1 MTAGNGRL
9 RGVGD
14 GKVLARQTG
23 VASVH
28 VVPMQDRA
36 LTIVKSYVKPMK
48 STPNKTYTVLV
59 VDDEESVRQFVA
71 RVVKEAGYETT
82 TASDGPEA
90 IEAAAKLASI
100 DLLIT
105 DLMMPKMSGDELAR
119 RLRLNQPSLKV
130 LHLTGFSDRLF
141 KERTTLW
148 QDEAFLEKPCSVK
161 GLMEAMELLLF
172 GRLRS
177 TQKTT

>member
-1 MTAGNGRL
+1 
-9 RGVGD
+9 
-14 GKVLARQTG
+14 
-23 VASVH
+23 
-28 VVPMQDRA
+28 VVPTRDSA
-36 LTIVKSYVKPMK
+36 VLTFVQSYVKPRK
-48 STPNKTYTVLV
+48 STPRKPSNVLV
-59 VDDEESVRQFVA
+59 VDDEEAVRLFVA
-71 RVVKEAGYETT
+71 RVVQEAGYQTT

-90 IEAAAKLASI
+90 IEAASKLQSI

-119 RLRLNQPSLKV
+119 RLRMNQPSLKV

-161 GLMEAMELLLF
+161 GLMEAIELLLF
-172 GRLRS
+172 GRLQS
-177 TQKTT
+177 TRKAK

>member
-1 MTAGNGRL
+1 
-9 RGVGD
+9 
-14 GKVLARQTG
+14 
-23 VASVH
+23 
-28 VVPMQDRA
+28 VVPTRDSA
-36 LTIVKSYVKPMK
+36 VLTFVQSYVKPMK
-48 STPNKTYTVLV
+48 STPRKPSNVLV
-59 VDDEESVRQFVA
+59 VDDEEAVRLFVA
-71 RVVKEAGYETT
+71 RVVQEAGYQTT

-90 IEAAAKLASI
+90 IEAASKLQSI

-119 RLRLNQPSLKV
+119 RLRMNQPSLKV

-161 GLMEAMELLLF
+161 GLMEAIELLLF
-172 GRLRS
+172 GRLQS
-177 TQKTT
+177 TRKAK

>member
-1 MTAGNGRL
+1 MVSIQDN
-9 RGVGD
+9 
-14 GKVLARQTG
+14 
-23 VASVH
+23 SV
-28 VVPMQDRA
+28 VT
-36 LTIVKSYVKPMK
+36 LVKSYVGQVK
-48 STPNKTYTVLV
+48 STPKRSCNVLI
-59 VDDEESVRQFVA
+59 VDDEETVRIFVE
-71 RVVKEAGYETT
+71 RVVQEAGHRTT
-82 TASDGPEA
+82 TAADGPDA
-90 IEAAAKLASI
+90 IEAASRLETI

-172 GRLRS
+172 GRLQS
-177 TQKTT
+177 TQKT

>member
-1 MTAGNGRL
+1 MPIQDNA
-9 RGVGD
+9 
-14 GKVLARQTG
+14 
-23 VASVH
+23 
-28 VVPMQDRA
+28 VV
-36 LTIVKSYVKPMK
+36 TFVKSYVSQMK
-48 STPNKTYTVLV
+48 STPKRSCNVLI
-59 VDDEESVRQFVA
+59 VDDEESVRLFVA
-71 RVVKEAGYETT
+71 RVVQEAGHQTT

-90 IEAAAKLASI
+90 IEAAAKLESI

-141 KERTTLW
+141 KDRSTLW

-161 GLMEAMELLLF
+161 GLMEAMELLLV
-172 GRLRS
+172 GRLES
-177 TQKTT
+177 TKKAT

>member
-1 MTAGNGRL
+1 
-9 RGVGD
+9 
-14 GKVLARQTG
+14 
-23 VASVH
+23 
-28 VVPMQDRA
+28 VVPTRDSA
-36 LTIVKSYVKPMK
+36 VLTFVQSYGKPMK
-48 STPNKTYTVLV
+48 STPRKPSNVLV
-59 VDDEESVRQFVA
+59 VDDEEAVRLFVA
-71 RVVKEAGYETT
+71 RVVQEAGYQTT

-90 IEAAAKLASI
+90 IEAASKLQSI

-119 RLRLNQPSLKV
+119 RLRMNQPSLKV

-161 GLMEAMELLLF
+161 GLMEAIELLLF
-172 GRLRS
+172 GRLQS
-177 TQKTT
+177 TRKAK

>member
-1 MTAGNGRL
+1 
-9 RGVGD
+9 
-14 GKVLARQTG
+14 
-23 VASVH
+23 
-28 VVPMQDRA
+28 VVPTRDSA
-36 LTIVKSYVKPMK
+36 VLTFVQSYVKPMK
-48 STPNKTYTVLV
+48 STPRKPSNVLF
-59 VDDEESVRQFVA
+59 VDDEEAVRLFVA
-71 RVVKEAGYETT
+71 RVVQEAGYQTT

-90 IEAAAKLASI
+90 IEAASKLQSI

-119 RLRLNQPSLKV
+119 RLRMNQPSLKV

-161 GLMEAMELLLF
+161 GLMEAIELLLF
-172 GRLRS
+172 GRLQS
-177 TQKTT
+177 TRKAK

>member
-1 MTAGNGRL
+1 MPIQDNA
-9 RGVGD
+9 
-14 GKVLARQTG
+14 
-23 VASVH
+23 
-28 VVPMQDRA
+28 VV
-36 LTIVKSYVKPMK
+36 TFVKSYVSRMK
-48 STPNKTYTVLV
+48 TTPTRPCNVLI
-59 VDDEESVRQFVA
+59 VDDEESVRLFVA
-71 RVVKEAGYETT
+71 RVVQEAGYQTT

-90 IEAAAKLASI
+90 IEAAAKLESI

-141 KERTTLW
+141 KDRSTLW

-161 GLMEAMELLLF
+161 GLMEAMELLLV
-172 GRLRS
+172 GRLES
-177 TQKTT
+177 TRKAT

>member
-1 MTAGNGRL
+1 MPIQDNA
-9 RGVGD
+9 
-14 GKVLARQTG
+14 
-23 VASVH
+23 
-28 VVPMQDRA
+28 VV
-36 LTIVKSYVKPMK
+36 TFVKSYVSQMK
-48 STPNKTYTVLV
+48 STPKRSCNVLI
-59 VDDEESVRQFVA
+59 VDDEESVRLFVA
-71 RVVKEAGYETT
+71 RVVQEAGHQTT

-90 IEAAAKLASI
+90 IEAAAKLESI

-141 KERTTLW
+141 KDRSTLW

-161 GLMEAMELLLF
+161 GLMEAMELLLV
-172 GRLRS
+172 GRLES
-177 TQKTT
+177 TRKAT